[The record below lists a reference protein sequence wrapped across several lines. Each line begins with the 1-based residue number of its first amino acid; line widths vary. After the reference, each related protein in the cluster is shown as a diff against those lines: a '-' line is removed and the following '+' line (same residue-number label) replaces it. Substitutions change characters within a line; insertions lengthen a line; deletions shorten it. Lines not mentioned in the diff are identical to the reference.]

1 MKEFVPA
8 DLTIGRLEIIAPAI
22 DPLSSRNMD
31 VPADVCRRVVADVG
45 IDLDRPVVLQVS
57 RFDPWKDPLGVIQA
71 YRLARRQVPGL
82 QLVLAGMLAE
92 DDPEG
97 RAILQTVEGEAGGDP
112 DIFIFTNLGSLEV
125 NVFQRSADV
134 VVQKSV
140 KEGFGL
146 VVSEALWKAKPVVAG
161 KVGGIPMQIP
171 AAYKPFLTDSIEDCA
186 AKIGALLED
195 SETREAFGE
204 AWMVEDRLVDGR
216 RSGQHRHVLPG
227 CARHH
232 RVDVEHGMRND
243 RRALD
248 EARDDLRLMRDVL
261 ASRTNSPTPAT
272 AAG

>member
-1 MKEFVPA
+1 M
-8 DLTIGRLEIIAPAI
+8 
-22 DPLSSRNMD
+22 
-31 VPADVCRRVVADVG
+31 
-45 IDLDRPVVLQVS
+45 
-57 RFDPWKDPLGVIQA
+57 
-71 YRLARRQVPGL
+71 
-82 QLVLAGMLAE
+82 
-92 DDPEG
+92 
-97 RAILQTVEGEAGGDP
+97 
-112 DIFIFTNLGSLEV
+112 

-171 AAYKPFLTDSIEDCA
+171 AGYKRFLTDSIEDCA

-204 AWMVEDRLVDGR
+204 AGRRHVRQHFLLPRLV
-216 RSGQHRHVLPG
+216 
-227 CARHH
+227 
-232 RVDVEHGMRND
+232 
-243 RRALD
+243 
-248 EARDDLRLMRDVL
+248 RDDLRLMRDVL